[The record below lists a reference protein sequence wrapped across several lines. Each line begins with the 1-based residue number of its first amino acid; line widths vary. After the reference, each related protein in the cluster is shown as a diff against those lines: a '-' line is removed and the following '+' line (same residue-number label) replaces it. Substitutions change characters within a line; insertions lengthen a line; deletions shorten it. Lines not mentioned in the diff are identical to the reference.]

1 MIFKYCC
8 ILLFLGLVFLVDDD
22 GTTAATDDGNMVN
35 PNTAIQ
41 SNNTCDP
48 VSGRIVSKQREQNCD
63 SVTVACN
70 MECIVV
76 LVVLVLGLLLLLFV
90 LVVVSL

>member
-22 GTTAATDDGNMVN
+22 GTTTAADDIDDGNMVN
-35 PNTAIQ
+35 PKTAIQ

-70 MECIVV
+70 ME
-76 LVVLVLGLLLLLFV
+76 
-90 LVVVSL
+90 